1 MSSSLQLTFDEWQK
15 TQVFVIS
22 LSTVKEAGKPLSK
35 LVQFKI
41 VFEDEE
47 TILETRV
54 KIRPNRTKQE
64 YIELA
69 FKKLRNQ
76 IVQFVKQQGA
86 GAVVGIQQSFPIE
99 YFNEES
105 VVDE

>member
-1 MSSSLQLTFDEWQK
+1 MSTPLQLTTDEWRK
-15 TQVFVIS
+15 IQVFVIS
-22 LSTVKEAGKPLSK
+22 LSTAKEAGTNMK

-54 KIRPNRTKQE
+54 KVRPNRNKQD

-69 FKKLRNQ
+69 FKKLRSQ
-76 IVQFVKQQGA
+76 IVQFVKQQGES
-86 GAVVGIQQSFPIE
+86 AVVGIQQSFPIE
-99 YFNEES
+99 YFNNES